1 MSRVTCDVSRVK
13 RRVSR
18 VATPAPHQPQP
29 SKMQTTMPQKHHTSQ
44 ASHVTSITRHK
55 HHMSQASHVSSITR
69 HKHHTS
75 QASHVSSITR
85 HKHHTSQASHVTSIT
100 RHKHHTSQ
108 ASHVTSTA
116 SLQRRHQPTRVR
128 STAHHNPW
136 PQSVTLLQCYSDTVL
151 QFVTVLQCGTVLQCY
166 SVTLSQHHNAAK
178 KQQRTFARAVSQCRN
193 IYVYIYICIY
203 IYIYIHIYIYKQQR
217 TSSGLCLARQ

>member
-1 MSRVTCDVSRVK
+1 MSHVTCHR
-13 RRVSR
+13 SR
-18 VATPAPHQPQP
+18 VATSAPHQPQP
-29 SKMQTTMPQKHHTSQ
+29 SKMQTTTPYKCHTSQ
-44 ASHVTSITRHK
+44 ASH
-55 HHMSQASHVSSITR
+55 A
-69 HKHHTS
+69 
-75 QASHVSSITR
+75 
-85 HKHHTSQASHVTSIT
+85 TSIT

-166 SVTLSQHHNAAK
+166 SVTLSQHHNAAT

-193 IYVYIYICIY
+193 IYVYIYIYICIY
-203 IYIYIHIYIYKQQR
+203 IYIYVYIYMYIYIHIHI
-217 TSSGLCLARQ
+217 